1 MRTRSPQP
9 DAASAAGAFA
19 LLAQAVE
26 LRQPEEAVRARM
38 EAARQACDAAAAQ
51 AVAGERQDLLIHV
64 QSALRTWQEVW
75 PRLGAQAPFRAAV
88 AREAR
93 AWAKRFT

>member
-1 MRTRSPQP
+1 MRTRSPRP

-19 LLAQAVE
+19 RLAQAVE
-26 LRQPEEAVRARM
+26 LRQPDEAVRARI

-51 AVAGERQDLLIHV
+51 AAAGERRDLLINV
-64 QSALRTWQEVW
+64 QAALRTWQEVW
-75 PRLGAQAPFRAAV
+75 PRLGAQALFCAAV

-93 AWAKRFT
+93 AWAKRFA